1 MISRVIIQVDG
12 SPGAGKT
19 TFVER
24 LLGAVDEWALAVRC
38 RRDESLRYAR
48 EFSSARAPEM
58 RRYRAA
64 GRPKQGGSHSRPTGT
79 PRTTSSVAG

>member
-1 MISRVIIQVDG
+1 VISRVIIHVDG

-38 RRDESLRYAR
+38 RRDKSLRYAR
-48 EFSSARAPEM
+48 ESSSARAPEM

-64 GRPKQGGSHSRPTGT
+64 GGDRRRAVHIPVRPVLSGRLLQ
-79 PRTTSSVAG
+79 